1 MAGTLSESVLGE
13 LGAVLSTYT
22 ARRPGWDADAPGAR
36 VLDAVQLRS
45 GRPGLLDV
53 VAEVGSSLV
62 HVPLGLRRPGDEL
75 AMAAEG
81 EDPLLGLVDDG
92 EGEAVV
98 FDALRDS
105 ETAALLL
112 AHVAGRRVDPRLVHQ
127 VHQDEVSV
135 TMAMEERY
143 AFTVFNRLAAGP
155 RPDVEVLWALDEA
168 GFNHLPAPLQRWRRA
183 GWDLGIVQEHLAGAS
198 IGLALA
204 LTSVRDL
211 YASGGPPEL
220 AGGDFGAEAHRLGTT
235 AARMHLALER
245 AYGRRPAQLEGWADG
260 VDAALQARRPQQVE
274 RPETLTVLG
283 ELRALSSNGMASAG
297 QCIRTHGDFHLGRV
311 WRTEQGWYVGD
322 FGPAGVPP
330 PAVSTGPGPAALV
343 EEYEGVPYRSPL
355 ADVADMMWSLGQV
368 ATSAAD
374 ERDPGGSEGLGEL
387 ASAWEQRNRGAFL
400 AGYLGVPGISVLLP
414 RSREAVR
421 VVVAALELERA
432 SRAAP

>member
-1 MAGTLSESVLGE
+1 MPGTLPESALAD
-13 LGAVLSTYT
+13 LAVVVSAYA
-22 ARRPGWDADAPGAR
+22 ARRAGWEAEAPAAH
-36 VLDAVQLRS
+36 VLDAVQLRA
-45 GRPGLLDV
+45 GRPGLVDV
-53 VAEVGSSLV
+53 VAQVGPRLV

-75 AMAAEG
+75 AMAADG
-81 EDPLLGLVDDG
+81 EDPLLGSVDDG
-92 EGEAVV
+92 EGEAVA

-127 VHQDEVSV
+127 VHQDEFSV
-135 TMAMEERY
+135 TLAMEERY
-143 AFTVFNRLAAGP
+143 AFTVFNTVAAGP
-155 RPDVEVLWALDEA
+155 RPDVEVLLALDEA
-168 GFNHLPAPLQRWRRA
+168 GFNHVPAPLQRWRRA
-183 GWDLGIVQEHLAGAS
+183 DWDLGIVQEHLAGAS

-211 YASGGPPEL
+211 YGSGGPPEL

-245 AYGRRPAQLEGWADG
+245 AYGRRPAQVDLWADG
-260 VDAALQARRPQQVE
+260 VDAALRARRPHQVE
-274 RPETLTVLG
+274 RPETVTVLD
-283 ELRALSSNGMASAG
+283 ELRALSSAG
-297 QCIRTHGDFHLGRV
+297 AALGGHCIRTHGDFHLGRV

-322 FGPAGVPP
+322 LGPAGVPP
-330 PAVSTGPGPAALV
+330 TPPAGPGPMV
-343 EEYEGVPYRSPL
+343 EEHDGVPYRSPL

-374 ERDPGGSEGLGEL
+374 ERDPNGSEGLGEL
-387 ASAWEQRNRGAFL
+387 AVAWEQRNRGAFL

-432 SRAAP
+432 SRAAT

>member
-1 MAGTLSESVLGE
+1 VPETLPESALDE
-13 LGAVLSTYT
+13 LGAAVTTFT
-22 ARRPGWDADAPGAR
+22 ARRPGWDADVPPA
-36 VLDAVQLRS
+36 VVVDAVQLRA
-45 GRPGLLDV
+45 GRPGLVDV
-53 VAEVGSSLV
+53 VAEVGPRLV
-62 HVPLGLRRPGDEL
+62 HVPLGLRQPGDEL
-75 AMAAEG
+75 ATAADG
-81 EDPLLGLVDDG
+81 EDPVLGIVDDG
-92 EGEAVV
+92 GGEAVA

-112 AHVAGRRVDPRLVHQ
+112 AHVAGRRVDPRLVRQ

-143 AFTVFNRLAAGP
+143 AFTVFNALAAGP
-155 RPDVEVLWALDEA
+155 RPDVEMLWALDEA
-168 GFNHLPAPLQRWRRA
+168 GFNHLPAPLQRWRR
-183 GWDLGIVQEHLAGAS
+183 GDWDLGMVQEHLAGAS

-245 AYGRRPAQLEGWADG
+245 SYGRLPASLGRWTEA
-260 VDAALQARRPQQVE
+260 VESALRARRPQQVE
-274 RPETLTVLG
+274 RPETLAVLS
-283 ELRALSSNGMASAG
+283 ELRALSSEGAAPAG
-297 QCIRTHGDFHLGRV
+297 HCIRTHGDFHLGRV

-330 PAVSTGPGPAALV
+330 GPPSGPASLV
-343 EEYEGVPYRSPL
+343 EEHDGVPYRSPL

-374 ERDPGGSEGLGEL
+374 ERDPNGSEGLGEL
-387 ASAWEQRNRGAFL
+387 ATAWEQRNRSAFL

-414 RSREAVR
+414 RSRDAVR

-432 SRAAP
+432 SRAAL